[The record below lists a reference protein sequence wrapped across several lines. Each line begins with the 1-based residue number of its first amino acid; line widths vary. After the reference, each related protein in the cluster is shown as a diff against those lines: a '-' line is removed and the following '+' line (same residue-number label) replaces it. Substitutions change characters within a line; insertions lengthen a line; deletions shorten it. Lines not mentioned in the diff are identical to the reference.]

1 MLACYGVL
9 WLYDKIQQYVYYY
22 ISLFS
27 AESESGRFRSFAF
40 LWGRHDEAILEN
52 EKIMLI
58 CNSDMLINITLKT
71 EKNLLLLE
79 TKRGWCRMLPTSRL
93 ISKNA
98 KS

>member
-40 LWGRHDEAILEN
+40 LWGRHDEAMLQI
-52 EKIMLI
+52 EKITLMY
-58 CNSDMLINITLKT
+58 NSDMLINITLKT
-71 EKNLLLLE
+71 EKTCCYL
-79 TKRGWCRMLPTSRL
+79 KRKEVGAGCYQPQD
-93 ISKNA
+93 
-98 KS
+98 

>member
-40 LWGRHDEAILEN
+40 LWG
-52 EKIMLI
+52 
-58 CNSDMLINITLKT
+58 
-71 EKNLLLLE
+71 
-79 TKRGWCRMLPTSRL
+79 
-93 ISKNA
+93 
-98 KS
+98 

>member
-40 LWGRHDEAILEN
+40 IWADMMRLYWKMKKSCLYAIP
-52 EKIMLI
+52 I
-58 CNSDMLINITLKT
+58 C
-71 EKNLLLLE
+71 
-79 TKRGWCRMLPTSRL
+79 
-93 ISKNA
+93 
-98 KS
+98 